1 MKDVVTSRNF
11 RRRVFSLFEKVSN
24 LPSLLTCDWTFFTSP
39 PISKALTVIQK
50 FAKPTHV
57 VASLRKRKEASA
69 ARRSD
74 TDRLISFAT
83 FAFGS
88 EECRK

>member
-1 MKDVVTSRNF
+1 MKVVVTPRNF
-11 RRRVFSLFEKVSN
+11 RRRVFILFEKVSN
-24 LPSLLTCDWTFFTSP
+24 LPSLLTCDWTFFSSP

-74 TDRLISFAT
+74 ADRLVSSASFAT
-83 FAFGS
+83 GS
-88 EECRK
+88 EECPK